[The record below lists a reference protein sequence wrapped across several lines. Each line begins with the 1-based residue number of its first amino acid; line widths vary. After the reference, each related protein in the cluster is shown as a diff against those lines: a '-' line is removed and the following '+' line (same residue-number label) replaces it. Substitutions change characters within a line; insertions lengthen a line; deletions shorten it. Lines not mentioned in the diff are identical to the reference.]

1 VSSLTQKHRRRV
13 WLACMSMLALLF
25 LLSVGKRGCY
35 EQARVQVE
43 KKRIETEIATL
54 EKDTAAAAAE
64 KKKLEDPAEVEK
76 LAREKY
82 GMSKKDEKVYRVV
95 PREKK

>member
-1 VSSLTQKHRRRV
+1 MPVMTIKQRRRV
-13 WLACMSMLALLF
+13 RLAFASMLALLF

-35 EQARVQVE
+35 EQARVRLE
-43 KKRIETEIATL
+43 RKKTEDEIRGL
-54 EKDTAAAAAE
+54 EKDKARAAAE

-76 LAREKY
+76 IAREKY

-95 PREKK
+95 PKEKK

>member
-1 VSSLTQKHRRRV
+1 
-13 WLACMSMLALLF
+13 MSMLALLL

-35 EQARVQVE
+35 EQARVHVE
-43 KKRIETEIATL
+43 KKRIESEIAIL

-95 PREKK
+95 PKEKK

>member
-1 VSSLTQKHRRRV
+1 MT
-13 WLACMSMLALLF
+13 MLALLF

-43 KKRIETEIATL
+43 KKRIEGEITTL

-95 PREKK
+95 PKEKK

>member
-1 VSSLTQKHRRRV
+1 
-13 WLACMSMLALLF
+13 MLALLL

-35 EQARVQVE
+35 EQARAHLE
-43 KKRIETEIATL
+43 KKKIEGEIREL
-54 EKDTAAAAAE
+54 EKEKARAAAE

-76 LAREKY
+76 IAREKY

-95 PREKK
+95 PKEKK

>member
-1 VSSLTQKHRRRV
+1 
-13 WLACMSMLALLF
+13 MLALLL

-35 EQARVQVE
+35 EQARAHLE
-43 KKRIETEIATL
+43 KKKIEGEIREL
-54 EKDTAAAAAE
+54 EKDKARAAAE

-76 LAREKY
+76 IAREKY

-95 PREKK
+95 PKEKK

>member
-1 VSSLTQKHRRRV
+1 MPAMTPNHRRRV
-13 WLACMSMLALLF
+13 WLAFASMLALLL

-35 EQARVQVE
+35 EQARVHVE
-43 KKRIETEIATL
+43 KKKIEAEIREL
-54 EKDTAAAAAE
+54 EKDKARAAAE

-76 LAREKY
+76 IAREKY

-95 PREKK
+95 PKEKK

>member
-1 VSSLTQKHRRRV
+1 MSILNQKQRRRV
-13 WLACMSMLALLF
+13 WLAFMSMLALLC

-35 EQARVQVE
+35 EQARVHVE
-43 KKRIETEIATL
+43 KKRIEGEIRTL

-64 KKKLEDPAEVEK
+64 KKKLEEPAEVEK

-82 GMSKKDEKVYRVV
+82 GMSRKDEKVYRVV

>member
-1 VSSLTQKHRRRV
+1 MSSLTTKQRRRV
-13 WLACMSMLALLF
+13 RLAFMSMLALLL
-25 LLSVGKRGCY
+25 LLSIGKRGCY

-43 KKRIETEIATL
+43 KKKIESEIAAL
-54 EKDTAAAAAE
+54 EKEKAAAAAE

-76 LAREKY
+76 IAREKY

-95 PREKK
+95 PKEKK